1 MEKLGI
7 MLRVMVMIIFFINI
21 WIMTINYE
29 HWTQNDTKAPHEA
42 TNERHTN
49 KDRRQKIHS
58 YSQHVNHKQDQERR
72 ADEDQES
79 VPLTPASSL
88 RSISIT
94 AISSRN
100 RMFVSVDGLP
110 VHEDMKS
117 RGIHLVVINQYNG
130 NVMGRKV

>member
-7 MLRVMVMIIFFINI
+7 VLRVMVVMIFFVNI

-29 HWTQNDTKAPHEA
+29 HWTQNDTKTPHQDI
-42 TNERHTN
+42 NERHIN
-49 KDRRQKIHS
+49 QNGRSKIQS
-58 YSQHVNHKQDQERR
+58 SSQYHKQERR

-79 VPLTPASSL
+79 GPLTPTPSL
-88 RSISIT
+88 RNTSIT

-110 VHEDMKS
+110 AHEDMKS
-117 RGIHLVVINQYNG
+117 RGIHLLVINQYNG